1 MKNTLGYALICLSI
15 STAFA
20 AQDADEYY
28 QLPLEQLLQVTTQA
42 KAQVGSRGDKRNALD
57 AEVPIDVISAA
68 ELESSGHTS
77 LISALAA
84 LVPGFNAPAPSI
96 ADGTD
101 HAPPFTLRGLNPDQ
115 VLVLV
120 NGKRLHQSS
129 LLHNNGTVGRGS
141 SSVDLNIIPLDAV
154 SRVEILRESASAQ
167 YGSDAIAGT
176 INIILKGYGQSSQ
189 ARMHYGKTSK
199 GDGEHKQASIFH
211 SVPLSGDG
219 FINLTGAWRDRGR
232 SNRAAADTEDGGRIN
247 TRFGDAD
254 TQDGSFLL
262 NAELLQGDTT
272 LYSHALYNRRR
283 SNAGAFFRRA
293 DSEQNIPELYPD
305 GFLPKIAPKI
315 TDYSFS
321 GGAKGIL
328 SDDTHWDLSYTHGHN
343 DFHFYLKN
351 SLNASLGRISPTSFD
366 AGSTDYT
373 QQILNLALSKKIG
386 LHTLSYGYEW
396 REEHYRINAGDSAS
410 YVQGPHPS
418 AGGSQGFPGFG
429 LANEVS
435 QRRQTHSIYGDLNY
449 RLSQRWT
456 LDTATR
462 LDHSSDFGS
471 TFSGKLALRFRPTDT
486 LLLRTSLNTGFRAPS
501 LTQSHFSYTGSY
513 RNSADPAPT
522 LWGNFAV
529 DHPVSRALGA
539 KDLKV
544 EKSTHFAMGLV
555 FEPAA
560 NLTASVDGF
569 ITDIND
575 RIMPTAYISAD
586 SVPTAKSTLKQYDI
600 DGAVYFTNAI
610 KTRTHGVDLRL
621 DYSHE
626 LKQGATLKF
635 RSGYQYS
642 KTRIQSINPP
652 STVLGNNAENVVLD
666 SFSRVLV
673 EQGQPAHRFNLRSTY
688 STRSYDL
695 MFNLNRFGAYASTL
709 DHYKVGFAAKWTLDA
724 ELAYHFDQSLTVAL
738 GGVNL
743 FDTEPDTWEDSGYP
757 RDPADKVVPY
767 SQYSPLNF
775 NGRYIYMRAHYK
787 F

>member
-1 MKNTLGYALICLSI
+1 MKKKLGYALLSL
-15 STAFA
+15 SVNTSFA
-20 AQDADEYY
+20 VQQADDYY
-28 QLPLEQLLQVTTQA
+28 QLPLEQLMQVTTQA
-42 KAQVGSRGDKRNALD
+42 KAQVGSLGDKRNALD

-84 LVPGFNAPAPSI
+84 LVPGFNAPSPSI

-189 ARMHYGKTSK
+189 ARMHYGKTSQ
-199 GDGEHKQASIFH
+199 GDGQHKQASLFH
-211 SVPLSGDG
+211 TVPLSGDG

-232 SNRAAADTEDGGRIN
+232 TNRAAPDMDDGGRIN
-247 TRFGDAD
+247 TRLGDAD

-262 NAELLQGDTT
+262 NAELLRGDTT
-272 LYSHALYNRRR
+272 LYSHALYNRRH
-283 SNAGAFFRRA
+283 SSAGAFFRHA
-293 DSEQNIPELYPD
+293 DDDRNTPGFYPD
-305 GFLPKIAPKI
+305 GFLPKITPEI
-315 TDYSFS
+315 SDYSFT
-321 GGAKGIL
+321 GGAKGL
-328 SDDTHWDLSYTHGHN
+328 LNGGTNWDLSYTHGHN
-343 DFHFYLKN
+343 DFHFYVKN
-351 SLNASLGRISPTSFD
+351 SLNSSLGQASPTSFD
-366 AGSTDYT
+366 AGSTGYT
-373 QQILNLALSKKIG
+373 QQALNLALSKKIG

-396 REEHYRINAGDSAS
+396 REEHYRINAGDSSS
-410 YVQGPHPS
+410 YAQGVHNG

-429 LANEVS
+429 LDNEVS

-462 LDHSSDFGS
+462 MAHYSDFGT
-471 TFSGKLALRFRPTDT
+471 TFSGKLALRFRPTET

-555 FEPAA
+555 FQPAP
-560 NLTASVDGF
+560 NLTASIDGF

-586 SVPTAKSTLKQYDI
+586 SVPAAKQILDQYNI
-600 DGAVYFTNAI
+600 DGAVYFANAI

-621 DYSHE
+621 DYNYE
-626 LKQGATLKF
+626 LNRDATLKF
-635 RSGYQYS
+635 LSGYQYS
-642 KTRIQSINPP
+642 KTRIQSISQP
-652 STVLGNNAENVVLD
+652 SRALGNHAENVMLD

-673 EQGQPAHRFNLRSTY
+673 EQGQPADRFNLRSTY

-695 MFNLNRFGAYASTL
+695 MFNLNRFGKYASTW
-709 DHYKVGFAAKWTLDA
+709 DEHKVIFAAKWTLDA
-724 ELAYHFDQSLTVAL
+724 EMAYHFDQTLTLAL
-738 GGVNL
+738 GGLNL
-743 FDTEPDTWEDSGYP
+743 FDTMPEKWEDSGYP
-757 RDPADKVVPY
+757 RSAADKVVPY

-775 NGRYIYMRAHYK
+775 NGRYFYMRATYT